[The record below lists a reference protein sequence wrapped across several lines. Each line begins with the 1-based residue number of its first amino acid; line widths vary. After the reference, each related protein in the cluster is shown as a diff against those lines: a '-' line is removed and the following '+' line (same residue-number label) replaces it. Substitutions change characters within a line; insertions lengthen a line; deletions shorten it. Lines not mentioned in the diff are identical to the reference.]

1 MYNVVDNQSLQLCI
15 CIPVHACKDLEIQ
28 RANNS
33 SIVQR
38 FVFKRRRDRREHEHK
53 INHGS

>member
-38 FVFKRRRDRREHEHK
+38 FVFKRRRDRREHDHK

>member
-1 MYNVVDNQSLQLCI
+1 MYNVVDHQSLRI
-15 CIPVHACKDLEIQ
+15 CIPGYACEDFETQ

-33 SIVQR
+33 SIVQH